1 MRLYLEV
8 AVRSFRRHLAYRA
21 AALAGLCANT
31 VFGILYAS
39 VYVALY
45 RDAGGSE
52 EVAGFTLAE
61 TLTYV
66 WLAQAMIAVVA
77 IFGWWEIAGTI
88 RSGDVV
94 TDLMKPFDYLGY
106 WLSVDLG
113 RAAANLLIRFV
124 PTLGV
129 GLLFFSTA
137 LPGSPLR
144 RLAYALS
151 LVLAVLVAFAIHVL
165 VNLTAFWQVDATG
178 IRTLSYA
185 VTAFFSGMLLP
196 LAFMPAGL
204 RALADVLPLRG
215 MIMSP
220 IEVLLGHGNPLA
232 VLGAQVGWAAVL
244 FAASYAV
251 LGVAVRRLVVQG
263 G

>member
-31 VFGILYAS
+31 VFGVLIAS
-39 VYVALY
+39 VYIALY
-45 RDAGGSE
+45 RGAGAP
-52 EVAGFTLAE
+52 EVAGFTVPE
-61 TLTYV
+61 TMTYV
-66 WLAQAMIAVVA
+66 WLAQAQIAVVA
-77 IFGWWEIAGTI
+77 IFGWWEIALTI

-94 TDLMKPFDYLGY
+94 SDLMKPFDYLGY

-124 PTLGV
+124 PTLAV
-129 GLLFFSTA
+129 AMAFFSLA
-137 LPGSPLR
+137 LPASPLR
-144 RLAYALS
+144 WLAYAVS
-151 LVLAVLVAFAIHVL
+151 LVLAVLTAFTIHVL
-165 VNLTAFWQVDATG
+165 FNLTAFWQVDATG
-178 IRTLSYA
+178 MRTLSYA

-196 LAFMPAGL
+196 LAFMPAGP
-204 RALADVLPLRG
+204 RTLANLLPWRG
-215 MIMSP
+215 MVMSP
-220 IEVLLGHGNPLA
+220 IEVLLGHGNPWA
-232 VLGAQVGWAAVL
+232 VLGAQAGWVAVL
-244 FAASYAV
+244 FLACRAV